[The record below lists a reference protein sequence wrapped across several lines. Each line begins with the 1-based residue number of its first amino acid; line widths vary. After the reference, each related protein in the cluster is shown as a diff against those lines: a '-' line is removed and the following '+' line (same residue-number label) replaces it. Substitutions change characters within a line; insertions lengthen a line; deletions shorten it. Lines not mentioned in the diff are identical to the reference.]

1 MGLGKFISSQLTG
14 ILKSKIRID
23 GIVDSYIE
31 QTADQCPS
39 KEEILKL
46 ITKRNALVQGL
57 IPIQSTINNLDKFT
71 STTEDIV
78 KALQIAFNV
87 LKFLPAPIPPFT
99 PATVTNVMSTVLI
112 ETDKKIDQSKSILD
126 GANEAIDI
134 IKLEINALSIK
145 IQQLDTQLKHCAQEN
160 GISSNQLTNT
170 VFGLGGNEADQNAN
184 NDPSSEQFQGFLL
197 EVNNYPNNLTYPQ
210 HIGVAKNNQ
219 GVILLK
225 TNPSFTSNNKTL
237 LDELKFIIQRDNL
250 KAF

>member
-57 IPIQSTINNLDKFT
+57 VPIQSTIDNLNKFT

-78 KALQIAFNV
+78 SALQIAFNV
-87 LKFLPAPIPPFT
+87 LKYLPAPIPPFT
-99 PATVTNVMSTVLI
+99 PATVTNVMSTVLL

-134 IKLEINALSIK
+134 IKLEINALSVK

-160 GISSNQLTNT
+160 GISSSILTNT
-170 VFGLGGNEADQNAN
+170 VFGLGNSTEQNAN
-184 NDPSSEQFQGFLL
+184 NDPSSEQFMGFLL

-225 TNPSFTSNNKTL
+225 TNPSFTSNNRTL

-250 KAF
+250 KSF